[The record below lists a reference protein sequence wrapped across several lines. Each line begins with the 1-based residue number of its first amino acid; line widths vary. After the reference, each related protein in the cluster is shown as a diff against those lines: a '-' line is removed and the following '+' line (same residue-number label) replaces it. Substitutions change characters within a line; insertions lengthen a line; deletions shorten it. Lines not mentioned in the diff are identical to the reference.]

1 MKILHCVES
10 YFPSTGGMQEVVKQL
25 SERLVKMGHEVTVAT
40 RKIPGRDFKEK
51 NGVVIKEFDVSG
63 NLVIGINGESEA
75 YRKFLLESNFDVVSF
90 FAAQQWATDLAL
102 DILPQI
108 KGKKVSVPTGYSNFY
123 HKDFKDYY
131 SKMRSWIKNYDMN
144 VYLSDNY
151 RDIDFARE
159 NGVTKMEII
168 PNGAAEDEFL
178 AEKKIDIR
186 KKFNIPPQHPIIL
199 HVGSYTGRKGHR
211 ETVEIFLKSRIGPA
225 TLLMIGNDYEKFY
238 RQYIKHPSL
247 GFSFLKNKLFGNKKI
262 IFGSFPRELTVEAY
276 RQSDV
281 FLFPSNIECSPI
293 VLFECA
299 AARLPF
305 ISTDVGN
312 SREIAEW
319 TAGGII
325 TKTEKDQD
333 GFSHAVIDDAV
344 KNLESLLAE
353 PQRRRQM
360 SEQAFLN
367 WKEKFSWEKIA
378 QRYERMYLSLL
389 K

>member
-25 SERLVKMGHEVTVAT
+25 SERLVRMGHQVTVAA
-40 RKIPGRDFKEK
+40 RKIPERDFSEK
-51 NGVVIKEFDVSG
+51 NGVTIREFDVSG
-63 NLVIGINGESEA
+63 NLVAGIKGDAEA
-75 YRKFLLESNFDVVSF
+75 YRKFLLESDFDIVSF

-102 DILPQI
+102 DMLPQI
-108 KGKKVSVPTGYSNFY
+108 KGKKVSIPTGYSSIY
-123 HKDFKDYY
+123 HKDFEDYF

-144 VYLSDNY
+144 IYLSDDY
-151 RDIDFARE
+151 RDINFARE
-159 NGVTKMEII
+159 NGVIKIDVI

-178 AEKKIDIR
+178 SEKKTDIR
-186 KKFNIPPQHPIIL
+186 KKFNIPSQHPIIL

-211 ETVEIFLKSRIGPA
+211 ETVEIFLKAKTGPA

-238 RQYIKHPSL
+238 RQYIKHPEL
-247 GFSFLKNKLFGNKKI
+247 GLSFLKNKLFGRKKI
-262 IFGSFPRELTVEAY
+262 IFGSFPRALTVEAY
-276 RQSDV
+276 RQSDI

-312 SREIAEW
+312 AQQIAQW
-319 TAGGII
+319 TGGGII
-325 TKTEKDQD
+325 TRTEKDKD

-344 KNLESLLAE
+344 ENLESLLAD
-353 PQRRRQM
+353 QSKRKQM
-360 SEQAFLN
+360 AEQAFAN

-389 K
+389 Q